1 MKLCALQWII
11 ALMFA
16 GVSVAYDAEAQVLD
30 QEISINLSGVPFE
43 EALQQIQDL
52 TNVKF
57 FYSPAQLMGEAPV
70 TMQIDGWTLGEVLEG
85 LLRQRGIE
93 YRVHEKE
100 AMITLRK
107 IRVGEPQSVQ
117 DERTAPA
124 RKPRVLVQVTG
135 RVTDAR
141 GQSLAGVNVVVK
153 GTTVG
158 TTTDSDGRYSI
169 EVADEATLVFSF
181 IGFSSVETRVGG
193 RTVLDVVL
201 LENVTSLGEVVV
213 NAGYYSTTRELQ
225 TGSIVKISA
234 EDITQQPISDPLA
247 ALQGRVAGLDIV
259 PTSGVPGSS
268 FTVRI
273 RGTNSISSGNDPLYI
288 INGVPYTSSPMSFF
302 ETSGGVQG
310 LGASPLNNLNPADI
324 ESIEILKDADATAI
338 YGSRGANGVI
348 LITTKKGRSGAT
360 KLDADVY
367 FGLGRVPNKVTLLN
381 TEQYL
386 EMRREA
392 FENDSRTP
400 TLSSAPD
407 LLSWDTTRYTDW
419 QDELIGGTAY
429 ITNAQLTLAGGSE
442 STQFRIGSGYRRET
456 TVFPGDNSNQ
466 RASFTM
472 AINNSSA
479 GGKLNTDLSVNYSFL
494 KSNMLIEDLTM
505 MALRLPPI
513 APPLFDNTGN
523 LNWNGWT
530 SNLENP
536 LAYTRRPFDAKTR
549 NLIANG
555 AITYTILDELHAKVN
570 LGYTNTMYDVVNVI
584 PISAIS
590 PSAAQVNNSRFGRS
604 EFNNWIV
611 EPQINWKPKW
621 GNGQFDVLF
630 GATFLDQK
638 TEGLAQY
645 ASGFTSEALM
655 KNIAAAAQ
663 VGNGTNYYTQY
674 RYQALFG
681 RINYDYKSRYI
692 INLTGRRDGSSRF
705 GPGRQF
711 AFFKAVGAA
720 WIFSNEAFVRNALP
734 FLSYGKLK
742 VSYGTTGN
750 DQIGDYQ
757 FLDSYATSSEYNGV
771 VGLSPDRL
779 YNPNFAWEENRKFE
793 LGVELGA
800 IDDRVLMSLSY
811 YRNRSDNQLV
821 GQPLAPTTGFAS
833 IQVNFPAVVE
843 NTGVEIELNSS
854 NISNPV
860 LTWTT
865 TFNFTIPHNELIS
878 FPNIENYPEY
888 ERLYVVG
895 EPLTIV
901 KLYHYTGID
910 PVTGLHTV
918 ADVNGDGTFD
928 FQDRQIP
935 KLRGRRYFGGLQ
947 NRLTF
952 RGFQLD
958 LLFQYVN
965 QQGYDYIQTTGLAP
979 GTIANQ
985 PVAVLDRWQ
994 REGDKASFQRY
1005 TTTGSGLTAF
1015 GTLYAYSDAQVTD
1028 ASFLRLKN
1036 LSLSYEFS
1044 DNVLKR
1050 VKVARIRLYVQAQN
1064 VVTFTQYKGL
1074 EPEFPGRPQL
1084 PALRTF
1090 TIGMLVGL

>member
-1 MKLCALQWII
+1 
-11 ALMFA
+11 
-16 GVSVAYDAEAQVLD
+16 
-30 QEISINLSGVPFE
+30 
-43 EALQQIQDL
+43 
-52 TNVKF
+52 
-57 FYSPAQLMGEAPV
+57 
-70 TMQIDGWTLGEVLEG
+70 
-85 LLRQRGIE
+85 
-93 YRVHEKE
+93 
-100 AMITLRK
+100 
-107 IRVGEPQSVQ
+107 
-117 DERTAPA
+117 
-124 RKPRVLVQVTG
+124 
-135 RVTDAR
+135 
-141 GQSLAGVNVVVK
+141 
-153 GTTVG
+153 
-158 TTTDSDGRYSI
+158 
-169 EVADEATLVFSF
+169 
-181 IGFSSVETRVGG
+181 
-193 RTVLDVVL
+193 
-201 LENVTSLGEVVV
+201 
-213 NAGYYSTTRELQ
+213 
-225 TGSIVKISA
+225 
-234 EDITQQPISDPLA
+234 
-247 ALQGRVAGLDIV
+247 
-259 PTSGVPGSS
+259 
-268 FTVRI
+268 
-273 RGTNSISSGNDPLYI
+273 
-288 INGVPYTSSPMSFF
+288 
-302 ETSGGVQG
+302 
-310 LGASPLNNLNPADI
+310 
-324 ESIEILKDADATAI
+324 
-338 YGSRGANGVI
+338 
-348 LITTKKGRSGAT
+348 
-360 KLDADVY
+360 
-367 FGLGRVPNKVTLLN
+367 
-381 TEQYL
+381 
-386 EMRREA
+386 
-392 FENDSRTP
+392 
-400 TLSSAPD
+400 
-407 LLSWDTTRYTDW
+407 
-419 QDELIGGTAY
+419 
-429 ITNAQLTLAGGSE
+429 
-442 STQFRIGSGYRRET
+442 
-456 TVFPGDNSNQ
+456 
-466 RASFTM
+466 
-472 AINNSSA
+472 
-479 GGKLNTDLSVNYSFL
+479 
-494 KSNMLIEDLTM
+494 
-505 MALRLPPI
+505 
-513 APPLFDNTGN
+513 
-523 LNWNGWT
+523 
-530 SNLENP
+530 
-536 LAYTRRPFDAKTR
+536 
-549 NLIANG
+549 
-555 AITYTILDELHAKVN
+555 
-570 LGYTNTMYDVVNVI
+570 
-584 PISAIS
+584 
-590 PSAAQVNNSRFGRS
+590 
-604 EFNNWIV
+604 
-611 EPQINWKPKW
+611 
-621 GNGQFDVLF
+621 
-630 GATFLDQK
+630 
-638 TEGLAQY
+638 
-645 ASGFTSEALM
+645 LM